1 MVLLTASLLIW
12 ANCVLIFGVIKCSGL
27 REKPIQRRFRPLLRN
42 PVPNTH
48 YETFRVLQFNILADG
63 LSGLR
68 SDLGAFSRAIP
79 EAMAWETRKYQLLHE
94 ILQYDPDCITLQECD
109 HYYDFFLPKLTTFG
123 YDGVYAPKP
132 ASACLEVSENSD
144 GCAIFVK
151 RSRLRIASSETVTYA
166 LSKGSVDDGSSTLV
180 MAMNQVGLIVTCD
193 VIGKSGGVINGGD
206 NPLVVSTTHLKAKKS
221 EMGEKYRDKE
231 VNQLLQSIN
240 KTMRALGVYC
250 NPLLILTGDL
260 NAAPDSKGTK
270 YESMAYRS
278 VKENKLG
285 LRSLLNDDVASDKAS
300 DRLDRDDDGGIW
312 TTWKARWKKGVE
324 NVAKNCIDYILYVPF
339 VEGGKAAL
347 EPIAV
352 LDLFKEEEIG
362 EMLLPNSKYPSD
374 HVAIAADFAIK
385 YTSSE

>member
-1 MVLLTASLLIW
+1 
-12 ANCVLIFGVIKCSGL
+12 
-27 REKPIQRRFRPLLRN
+27 
-42 PVPNTH
+42 
-48 YETFRVLQFNILADG
+48 
-63 LSGLR
+63 
-68 SDLGAFSRAIP
+68 
-79 EAMAWETRKYQLLHE
+79 
-94 ILQYDPDCITLQECD
+94 
-109 HYYDFFLPKLTTFG
+109 
-123 YDGVYAPKP
+123 
-132 ASACLEVSENSD
+132 
-144 GCAIFVK
+144 
-151 RSRLRIASSETVTYA
+151 
-166 LSKGSVDDGSSTLV
+166 

-193 VIGKSGGVINGGD
+193 VIGKSGGVINRGD

-221 EMGEKYRDKE
+221 EMGERYRDKE

-250 NPLLILTGDL
+250 NPLLVLTGDL
-260 NAAPDSKGTK
+260 NAAPDSTGTK

-285 LRSLLNDDVASDKAS
+285 LRSLLNDDVASDRAN
-300 DRLDRDDDGGIW
+300 DHLDHDDDGGIW

-324 NVAKNCIDYILYVPF
+324 NVSKNCIDYILYVPF
-339 VEGGKAAL
+339 VDGGEAGL

-362 EMLLPNSKYPSD
+362 EKLLPNSKYPSD